1 VFFNR
6 CKQEEWGI
14 RLSLLSWCVSF
25 KAIGLM
31 VDISV
36 QNGVDMY
43 HGKENN
49 HASYKH
55 LQTTILYYIIYEE
68 NSRSIIYIWVLQMSS
83 SSSRCSRSSRSRSRS
98 SSSNNNNSSS
108 RSSRRR
114 RSSSSR
120 CR

>member
-1 VFFNR
+1 MFFNR

-49 HASYKH
+49 HAAYINICKQ
-55 LQTTILYYIIYEE
+55 LFYII
-68 NSRSIIYIWVLQMSS
+68 
-83 SSSRCSRSSRSRSRS
+83 
-98 SSSNNNNSSS
+98 
-108 RSSRRR
+108 
-114 RSSSSR
+114 
-120 CR
+120 